1 MVSPGAA
8 YLLAATRALPSRMGR
23 GQRFFNLRSEI
34 AMEYTTFVLP
44 SGGLLY
50 VQSSQKPSQ
59 AVRGTV
65 QAGAAEERM
74 REAWGEGM
82 KLVAEVG
89 AGLINS
95 LQTAL
100 TGVDEVTAEFGV
112 NISGKTSIVLVE
124 GAAAANLKIV
134 VKWKAPK
141 TPKTS

>member
-1 MVSPGAA
+1 
-8 YLLAATRALPSRMGR
+8 
-23 GQRFFNLRSEI
+23 
-34 AMEYTTFVLP
+34 
-44 SGGLLY
+44 
-50 VQSSQKPSQ
+50 
-59 AVRGTV
+59 
-65 QAGAAEERM
+65 M

-82 KLVAEVG
+82 KLVVEVG
-89 AGLINS
+89 AGLIHS
-95 LQTAL
+95 LTAL